1 MFIRKYYSGSYY
13 YLDNPSVGLG
23 SQGAGGWE
31 GDDTQTTRA
40 AVDVQLFPA
49 HVASLHRDGD
59 IGFSKEYEA
68 ITGVEEDFSSIHSS
82 HPDNKLKNR
91 YLNILACNVVL
102 SILLLITCA
111 NQVK

>member
-1 MFIRKYYSGSYY
+1 M
-13 YLDNPSVGLG
+13 DNPSVGLG

-31 GDDTQTTRA
+31 GDDSSRA
-40 AVDVQLFPA
+40 AVEIQLFPR
-49 HVASLHRDGD
+49 HVAELHRDGD

-91 YLNILACNVVL
+91 YLNILAC
-102 SILLLITCA
+102 
-111 NQVK
+111 KHEK